1 MGRLQDK
8 VAIITGAG
16 QGIGLAY
23 AERFLDEGAKVVVA
37 EINEERARARDG
49 RRSAA
54 RVTRSFVADRHLRCR
69 LGAARASTRRS
80 RRSAPSTSS

>member
-1 MGRLQDK
+1 MGRLLDR

-37 EINEERARARDG
+37 ELDEQRAE
-49 RRSAA
+49 
-54 RVTRSFVADRHLRCR
+54 VALK
-69 LGAARASTRRS
+69 
-80 RRSAPSTSS
+80 